1 MKALKQCPA
10 VEVVSGNTIKV
21 LMRGDKAI
29 VKIALPEG
37 KKIPKKE
44 FQALAKQV
52 PHIK

>member
-21 LMRGDKAI
+21 LMRGDEVI
-29 VKIALPEG
+29 VKIGLPEG

-44 FQALAKQV
+44 VQTLAKQV
-52 PHIK
+52 LHIK